1 VKVTFLGTGTSHGV
15 PSIDCMRDG
24 HSRCRKGVCA
34 AAEHDPKHRRTRCSI
49 LVEHDG
55 KRILI
60 DISMDFREQALRE
73 RIPSLNAVLLTHRH
87 MDHVGGLPD
96 IRSYTTEHEL
106 PLHASAETLEEVT
119 RSFQFAFDPKAFVGG
134 GIPRLV
140 PHAIEQPFDLYGV
153 NIIPV
158 PVVHGPLNGCFGYRI
173 GDLAYIPDMKAIADD
188 SLAKLKGVTCLIL
201 NCLRDER
208 LHQTHMIL
216 SESMALARRVAPR
229 RCHFVHMCHDIH
241 YEQDAAQLEP
251 WMSFAY
257 DGQVIEA

>member
-1 VKVTFLGTGTSHGV
+1 MTFLGTGTSHGV

-34 AAEHDPKHRRTRCSI
+34 AAERDPKHRRTRCSA
-49 LVEHDG
+49 LVEYDG

-60 DISMDFREQALRE
+60 DISMDFRQQALRE
-73 RIPSLNAVLLTHRH
+73 RIPSLDAVLLTHRH

-106 PLHASAETLEEVT
+106 PLHGSVETLEEVT
-119 RSFQFAFDPKAFVGG
+119 RSFKFAFDPMAFVGG
-134 GIPRLV
+134 GIPRLKPCV
-140 PHAIEQPFDLYGV
+140 VEQPFDLEGV
-153 NIIPV
+153 NIIPI
-158 PVVHGPLNGCFGYRI
+158 PVVHGPLTGCFGYRI
-173 GDLAYIPDMKAIADD
+173 GDLAYIPDMKTISGD

-229 RCHFVHMCHDIH
+229 RCYFVHMCHDIH
-241 YEQDAAQLEP
+241 YEQDAALLEP
-251 WMSFAY
+251 WMSFAC